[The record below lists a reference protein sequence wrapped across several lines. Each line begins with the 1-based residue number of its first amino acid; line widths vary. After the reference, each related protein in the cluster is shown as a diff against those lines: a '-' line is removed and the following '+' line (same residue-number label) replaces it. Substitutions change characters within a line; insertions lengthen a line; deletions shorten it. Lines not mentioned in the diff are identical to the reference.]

1 MHEDDEGV
9 PRGEAR
15 RVMTRSMWVNFT
27 FVAYSSEGKR

>member
-15 RVMTRSMWVNFT
+15 RVMTRSMWVNF
-27 FVAYSSEGKR
+27 SLQLRG